1 MTVLFIGSCSVHDS
15 EAKLSCHWDINHST
29 KMIWDS
35 DEGWS
40 GKLYATAKSDCVF
53 FIAQKKLP
61 RNNSYKFQI
70 WWDERTKMHTLYDGP
85 KKLSEHSTE
94 MQAVVAA
101 FIWILESEYLKK
113 EER

>member
-15 EAKLSCHWDINHST
+15 EAKFSCHWGINHNT

-35 DEGWS
+35 DKGWS
-40 GKLYATAKSDCVF
+40 GKLYATAKSDCIF

-70 WWDERTKMHTLYDGP
+70 WWDERTKIHTLYDGP
-85 KKLSEHSTE
+85 KKLSEHSTQI
-94 MQAVVAA
+94 QAVIAA
-101 FIWILESEYLKK
+101 FIWILENEYLKK
-113 EER
+113 EEL